1 MGTEIILVVLSV
13 GVFILAVKYLSN
25 SRKTN
30 IITSTD
36 SNQKDIEYQYSEL
49 ELEILELIN
58 NYRIDVGLNKL
69 TPVNYISYKSE
80 EHTNYMISNNVVN
93 HNNFVSRSENLIS
106 VLTAK
111 RVGENVAYNYSKA
124 QSVLNGWLNSPAHKE
139 NIEGDY
145 THFGIS
151 IRKNTEGKNYFT
163 NIFVKIY

>member
-1 MGTEIILVVLSV
+1 MGTEIILVVISV
-13 GVFILAVKYLSN
+13 GVFILVVKYLSN

-58 NYRIDVGLNKL
+58 NYRIGVGLNKL

-124 QSVLNGWLNSPAHKE
+124 QSVLNGWLNSPTHKE

-151 IRKNTEGKNYFT
+151 IRKNTDGKNYFT

>member
-13 GVFILAVKYLSN
+13 GVFISVVKYLSN

-58 NYRIDVGLNKL
+58 NYRIGVGLNKL

-151 IRKNTEGKNYFT
+151 IRKNTDGKNYFT

>member
-1 MGTEIILVVLSV
+1 MGTEIILVVISV
-13 GVFILAVKYLSN
+13 GVFILVVKYLSN

-58 NYRIDVGLNKL
+58 NYRIGVGLNKL
-69 TPVNYISYKSE
+69 TPVNYISYKSQ
-80 EHTNYMISNNVVN
+80 EHTIYMIRNNVVN
-93 HNNFVSRSENLIS
+93 HNKFVSRSENLIS

-124 QSVLNGWLNSPAHKE
+124 QSVLNCWLNSPTHKE

-151 IRKNTEGKNYFT
+151 IRKNTDGKNYFT

>member
-13 GVFILAVKYLSN
+13 GVFISVVKYLSN

-58 NYRIDVGLNKL
+58 NYRIGVGLNKL

-124 QSVLNGWLNSPAHKE
+124 QSVLNGWLNSPTHKE

>member
-13 GVFILAVKYLSN
+13 GVFISVVKYLSN

-58 NYRIDVGLNKL
+58 NYRIGVGLNKL

-124 QSVLNGWLNSPAHKE
+124 QSVLNGWLNSPTHKE

-151 IRKNTEGKNYFT
+151 IRKNTDGKNYFT